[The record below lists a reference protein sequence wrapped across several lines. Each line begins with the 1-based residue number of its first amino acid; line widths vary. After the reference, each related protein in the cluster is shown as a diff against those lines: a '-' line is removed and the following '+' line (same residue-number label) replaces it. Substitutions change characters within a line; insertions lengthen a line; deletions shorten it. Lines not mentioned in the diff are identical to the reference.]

1 MSDRTLLDA
10 DDLPGMLLW
19 LSVSGVLQ
27 RANRAFIDFCG
38 ALQLRHDGLVWPA
51 LLAADSRQAFSEAL
65 LQRQDFALGVHLDL
79 EDDAARAEFW
89 LDCQARWLPEQ
100 QQYLC
105 LMLDVTASKRAELS
119 ARSRADQFQL
129 LSDNVPALIASFE
142 AHTLRCRFANKLYA
156 QTFGLNE
163 DSIVGLR
170 VDEIIGKEATQEIQ
184 PYIERIMATA
194 QAVTYEREL
203 RNAKGQPQWLHV
215 HLVPHLGAD
224 GIPQAAFVL
233 VSDITQHRL
242 AERSLRESEGRLTTF
257 MEAGIEGIALH
268 KDGIITDAT
277 PPLCELSGYT
287 LDELIG
293 RSPLDFIAPDH
304 MAKAAAILQSG
315 EEISYDSVIVHK
327 DGHRIPIE
335 FIGRMMVR
343 NGERMRMTIV
353 RDIRDR
359 LAAQEHIHH
368 LAHHDALTGL
378 PNPMSLMVQLEHM
391 IADARRNESQLALL
405 FIDLDHFKRVNDSL
419 GHLAGD
425 TLLQT
430 IARRITES
438 LRVTDLVARFGGDE
452 FIVLLPRTL
461 QRMDVDEVA
470 QKLLTAIEVPVT
482 ADGRLISVTPSVG
495 ISKFPYDGVTA
506 DELIKNADTAMYLA
520 KSRGRANHQ
529 FFTSEMASS
538 AYQALVMESQLL
550 QALEHGEFVLYF
562 QPQLR
567 ARDGV
572 LVGVEALIRW
582 RHPERGLLQPDAFIP
597 LAEQQRVM
605 LPIGQ
610 WVLREAARCAKHW
623 RTLGLT
629 RVPVAVNLSSMQFQ
643 TSGFTALIEQL
654 LIEEGVT
661 GEALELELT
670 ERMLMD
676 DLSEVK
682 RKLTELKA
690 LGMRISVDD
699 FGTGYSSL
707 AHLKE
712 LPIDKM
718 KIDRSFV
725 KDLPGQ
731 HGSAA
736 IVRAIIQ
743 MARSLGLSVI
753 AEGVENEAQKAF
765 LSKLDCDE
773 LQGMLISAP
782 LAQADFEAWVGEH
795 HATPQVPAPVAS

>member
-1 MSDRTLLDA
+1 MPDRTLLDA
-10 DDLPGMLLW
+10 DSLPGMLLW
-19 LSVSGVLQ
+19 LSATGVIQ
-27 RANRAFIDFCG
+27 HTNRAFTDFTG
-38 ALQLRHDGLVWPA
+38 VSHLTHSGLVWPA
-51 LLAADSRQAFSEAL
+51 LLAPDARQAMTEAL
-65 LQRQDFALGVHLDL
+65 LARKDFALSLRTDCEGGSW
-79 EDDAARAEFW
+79 RGEFW

-100 QQYLC
+100 EQFLC
-105 LMLDVTASKRAELS
+105 MLNDVTTTKRSELS
-119 ARSRADQFQL
+119 ARARADQFRL
-129 LSDNVPALIASFE
+129 MSDNVPTLIASFE
-142 AHTLRCRFANKLYA
+142 AITFRCLFANKLYA
-156 QTFGLNE
+156 HTFGWDE
-163 DSIVGLR
+163 DSIVGHT

-184 PYIERIMATA
+184 PYIEQIMATS
-194 QAVTYEREL
+194 QTVSYEREF
-203 RNAKGQPQWLHV
+203 RNKHGQPQWLHV
-215 HLVPHLGAD
+215 HLVPHLGPD
-224 GIPQAAFVL
+224 GVPAAAFVL
-233 VSDITQHRL
+233 VTDITQHRL
-242 AERSLRESEGRLTTF
+242 AERSLRESEERLTIF
-257 MEAGIEGIALH
+257 MEAGVEGIAVL
-268 KDGIITDAT
+268 KNGRITDAT
-277 PPLCELSGYT
+277 PPLCELSGYR

-293 RSPLDFIAPDH
+293 RGTLEFIAPDH
-304 MAKAAAILQSG
+304 LSKVLAVMQAG
-315 EEISYDSVIVHK
+315 EETSYDSVIIHK
-327 DGHRIPIE
+327 DGSRIPVE
-335 FIGRMMVR
+335 FIVRTMMR
-343 NGERMRMTIV
+343 NGERLRMTIV
-353 RDIRDR
+353 RDLRDR

-378 PNPMSLMVQLEHM
+378 PNRMSLMLQLEHM
-391 IADARRNESQLALL
+391 IADARRNDSQLALL

-438 LRVTDLVARFGGDE
+438 LRTTDLVARFGGDE
-452 FIVLLPRTL
+452 FIVLLPNTL

-470 QKLLTAIEVPVT
+470 QKLLAAIEVPVT

-495 ISKFPYDGVTA
+495 ISMFPYDGDTA

-538 AYQALVMESQLL
+538 AYHALVMESQLL
-550 QALEHGEFVLYF
+550 QALERGEFVLYF

-567 ARDGV
+567 ASDGV

-582 RHPERGLLQPDAFIP
+582 RHPERGFLQPDAFIP

-610 WVLREAARCAKHW
+610 WVVREAARCAKRW
-623 RTLGLT
+623 RATGLT
-629 RVPVAVNLSSMQFQ
+629 SVPIAVNLSSMQFQ

-654 LIEEGVT
+654 LEEEGVP
-661 GEALELELT
+661 GEVLELELT

-676 DLSEVK
+676 DVPEVK

-690 LGMRISVDD
+690 LGMRISIDD

-753 AEGVENEAQKAF
+753 AEGVENEAQRAF
-765 LSKLDCDE
+765 LSRLDCDE

-782 LAQADFEAWVGEH
+782 LAQVDFEAWVRKH
-795 HATPQVPAPVAS
+795 HHTPVPG